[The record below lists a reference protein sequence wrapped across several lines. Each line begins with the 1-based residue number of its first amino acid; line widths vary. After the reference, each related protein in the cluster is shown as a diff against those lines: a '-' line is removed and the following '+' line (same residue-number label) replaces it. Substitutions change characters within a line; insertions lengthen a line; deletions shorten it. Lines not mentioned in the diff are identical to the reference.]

1 MIQRL
6 KETSP
11 AMAVAIVALIVAVG
25 GTSIAGV
32 ATISALSK
40 GDKKQVKK
48 IARNVTRNLAYA
60 KADAD
65 ARFFTKADADARF
78 LQGSEVLTSEA
89 KATNLIANFDVTGF
103 TDVLTHSVSV
113 PSAGTLLVWG
123 NLTVEDGNSGSTP
136 VESRLLVDGSQ
147 VGVEQ
152 ETVVQD
158 LAFPISFYSMALA
171 PVGRATVGA
180 GAHSIALQA
189 FNSEDPDIAIEDRSI
204 TTLFIPS

>member
-6 KETSP
+6 KESSP
-11 AMAVAIVALIVAVG
+11 AMAVAIVALILAVG
-25 GTSIAGV
+25 GTSVAGV

-48 IARNVTRNLAYA
+48 IARNVTRNLAY
-60 KADAD
+60 
-65 ARFFTKADADARF
+65 TKADADARF

-89 KATNLIANFDVTGF
+89 KATNLITNFDVTGF
-103 TDVLTHSVSV
+103 TDVLAHSVSV

-136 VESRLLVDGSQ
+136 VESRLLVDGNQ

-158 LAFPISFYSMALA
+158 VAFPLGFYSSALA

-189 FNSEDPDIAIEDRSI
+189 FNTEDPDIAIEDRSI